1 MRLVESAKIA
11 KVKDVALHVAYIEI
25 ILDILKV
32 DLVTRQ
38 YNLIANPPTHTH
50 THNVIQLGINRKT
63 NSEKLGFSL
72 GCQSFVF
79 SNPFNF
85 DC

>member
-1 MRLVESAKIA
+1 MRLVESAKTA
-11 KVKDVALHVAYIEI
+11 KVEDVALHVAYIKI
-25 ILDILKV
+25 TLDILKV
-32 DLVTRQ
+32 DLVTHQ
-38 YNLIANPPTHTH
+38 YNLIALPPPH
-50 THNVIQLGINRKT
+50 THNVIQLGINRKI

-72 GCQSFVF
+72 GCQSFIF